1 MWQPPTPISFLGR
14 DLAGLEA
21 WVHVFAL
28 TWDELETK
36 RDLCMAGFE
45 VFGAAVAAKHGDEDA
60 AVVARRLYPEAGEYF
75 DDLYPAYAMRPLN
88 PAVFIYPDDVPF

>member
-1 MWQPPTPISFLGR
+1 MWQPQTPISFLGR
-14 DLAGLEA
+14 DLSGQEA

-36 RDLCMAGFE
+36 RDLCMAGFG
-45 VFGAAVAAKHGDEDA
+45 VFGPAVAAKHGDEDP

-75 DDLYPAYAMRPLN
+75 EDLYPPYARRP
-88 PAVFIYPDDVPF
+88 PAAALFIKPDDVPF

>member
-1 MWQPPTPISFLGR
+1 MWQPPNTISFLGR

-45 VFGAAVAAKHGDEDA
+45 VFGAAVAAKHGDEDP

-75 DDLYPAYAMRPLN
+75 DDLYPAYARRP
-88 PAVFIYPDDVPF
+88 PAPALFIKPDDVPF